1 MRINAVAS
9 KILFSKLMIF
19 VFNVLNFIFLTT
31 SSSTTTLN
39 FSRSAGEV
47 YHLPTSKLSSFIL
60 KLFKLVVTL
69 TSLLKF
75 SLSTSAFKEIK
86 SFERLN
92 QFYQLL

>member
-1 MRINAVAS
+1 MRINVVES
-9 KILFSKLMIF
+9 KILFSKLIIF

-31 SSSTTTLN
+31 SSSTTTRN

-47 YHLPTSKLSSFIL
+47 YHLPTSKLSSFVL

-69 TSLLKF
+69 TSLLMF
-75 SLSTSAFKEIK
+75 SLSTSAFKEIN
-86 SFERLN
+86 SFEHLS